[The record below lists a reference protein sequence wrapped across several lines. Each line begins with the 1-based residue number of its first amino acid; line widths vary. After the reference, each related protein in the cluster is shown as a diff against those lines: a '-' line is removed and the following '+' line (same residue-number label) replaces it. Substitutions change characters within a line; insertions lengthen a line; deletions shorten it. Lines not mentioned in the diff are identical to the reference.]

1 MVGFVAHGEIAGMP
15 GFFVHRA
22 FGPRL
27 THTRGHD

>member
-1 MVGFVAHGEIAGMP
+1 MVGFVAHGEIADMP
-15 GFFVHRA
+15 GSLVHRA